1 MREAHGL
8 AQCDLRSRACRAFLD
23 RRTLIC
29 SGDIMRYVII
39 AFFTFAMFAAPA
51 SAALPRSIEFTSM
64 DAVGRWVA
72 AYRTKPD
79 PARLP
84 AAVRA
89 LSQLGAFKEPEGAGV
104 YVGFIAG
111 VLGANPARAEELIA
125 KMLLAVAPVDQWVIV
140 RAVAYSGHP
149 DWQRW
154 LRKFADRMPMRQAM
168 IDKYLDGRLETLD
181 EVALERKDPTLWD
194 KVQGYFAASKAA
206 NPAALTLDRSPELLD
221 TLWGY
226 YFATRSERPIERIIT
241 LLPWASDRDSVEKLT
256 IGNMAKFTLAS
267 NASRDADLLGML
279 KRAGKTEPRRVAAVL
294 NEVIEAA
301 ESVETT
307 RLRKDALASIEEL
320 KRKGPGYKRDV
331 STWGLIGQGALALGC
346 IAAAATGHVE
356 LGLPCVVGG
365 AASGAALSFWNNQP

>member
-1 MREAHGL
+1 
-8 AQCDLRSRACRAFLD
+8 
-23 RRTLIC
+23 
-29 SGDIMRYVII
+29 MRYVII

-89 LSQLGAFKEPEGAGV
+89 LSQLGALKEPEGAGV

-111 VLGANPARAEELIA
+111 VLGANPARAEELIG

-168 IDKYLDGRLETLD
+168 IEKYLDGRLETLD

-206 NPAALTLDRSPELLD
+206 NPAALTSTGARSCSTRYGAIISPPAPSDRSSASSRCFHGR
-221 TLWGY
+221 TT
-226 YFATRSERPIERIIT
+226 ATASRSSPSATWRSSRLPAMLPATPT
-241 LLPWASDRDSVEKLT
+241 LLA
-256 IGNMAKFTLAS
+256 
-267 NASRDADLLGML
+267 ML
-279 KRAGKTEPRRVAAVL
+279 KRASKTSPK
-294 NEVIEAA
+294 
-301 ESVETT
+301 S
-307 RLRKDALASIEEL
+307 
-320 KRKGPGYKRDV
+320 G
-331 STWGLIGQGALALGC
+331 
-346 IAAAATGHVE
+346 
-356 LGLPCVVGG
+356 GG
-365 AASGAALSFWNNQP
+365 A